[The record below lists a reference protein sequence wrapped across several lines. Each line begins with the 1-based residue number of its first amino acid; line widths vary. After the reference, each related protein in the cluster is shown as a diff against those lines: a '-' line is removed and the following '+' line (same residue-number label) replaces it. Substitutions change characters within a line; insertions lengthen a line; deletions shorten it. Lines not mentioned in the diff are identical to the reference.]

1 MEMRQAWKLLFCAVL
16 TVAAGLCLL
25 ATLGRIGALDAW
37 VLPEGDFL
45 LREKDGVVAVV
56 DRRGESPRTTL
67 TEIALTGL
75 PSRDRLALAEGIFAK
90 DEQELLS
97 LLEDLGS

>member
-1 MEMRQAWKLLFCAVL
+1 MRRAWKILFCAAL

-25 ATLGRIGALDAW
+25 ATLGSMGALDAW
-37 VLPEGDFL
+37 AVPEGEFL

-56 DRRGESPRTTL
+56 DRRTEPQRTTL
-67 TEIALTGL
+67 TEISLSSL
-75 PSRDRLALAEGIFAK
+75 PSGDRLALAEGIFAK